1 MNTPMPRTSTLGLAL
16 AGLLTL
22 SGCVV
27 APIGPPPRP
36 AYPVYRSAPPPP
48 PMAVSPLYFYPL
60 LRQSEQVQDRDRY
73 ECYRWAVRE
82 TGSDPGMTAVR
93 SQGSEVVRERNYY
106 PPGPSGADVVAGAAT
121 GAILGAAVSSPRH
134 AGANA
139 VIGAIFGAA
148 FGAAAGD
155 ARNRAYEEAQ
165 ARQAEAAERARA
177 PSNNFRRAMSACMQG
192 RGYQVE

>member
-1 MNTPMPRTSTLGLAL
+1 MKRTSILGLAL
-16 AGLLTL
+16 TGLLTL

-27 APIGPPPRP
+27 APVGPSSRS
-36 AYPVYRSAPPPP
+36 YPGYRSAPTPPP
-48 PMAVSPLYFYPL
+48 VAVSPLYFYPL
-60 LRQSEQVQDRDRY
+60 QRQPEHVQDRDRY

-82 TGSDPGMTAVR
+82 TGFDPGMTAVR
-93 SQGSEVVRERNYY
+93 SQGDQVVRERNYY
-106 PPGPSGADVVAGAAT
+106 PPGPNGADVVAGAAT

-148 FGAAAGD
+148 FGAAASD
-155 ARNRAYEEAQ
+155 ARNRAYEDAQ
-165 ARQAEAAERARA
+165 RRQAEYAERANA